1 MRAAKEYHGGG
12 ETPKPLPRR
21 APATVR
27 QQFGD
32 DPEMRRL
39 QRDYDPGWGTSGE
52 SGDRYNKAIYE
63 LIKYVE
69 GKRSRGE
76 AATYDQGG
84 RFPRKPL
91 KVHGQNMSEIM
102 TDDQGKEFVWWNR
115 DEGPASPD
123 IIVDGEFVRDPQFD
137 KLSESDKWKSA
148 GAVKIYG
155 DFNKWFSN
163 HGSDDQM
170 YSITPSEGGNYDL
183 DEGGTQGNVGR
194 EEAQAIA
201 DEARGGQGA
210 SATEDLLERLS
221 QYKRGNKYAQGGK
234 VKGYSMEVAGAK
246 AQGPIQT
253 SEEGEQY
260 VSMELPNGEIATVF
274 GDWESYG
281 NPSRERVIEDMNYRI
296 VPLGDG
302 TYSLDVGEME
312 SKMVRDEVGEF
323 GEQATGGPGA
333 SRMEDLM
340 EKLSDHK
347 GPSKFAVRAARRQ
360 R

>member
-1 MRAAKEYHGGG
+1 MRAVRQYHGGG

-27 QQFGD
+27 QQFGS
-32 DPEMRRL
+32 DPELRSL
-39 QRDYDPGWGTSGE
+39 QREYDPGWGTSGE
-52 SGDRYNKAIYE
+52 SGDRYNKALYE
-63 LIKYVE
+63 LMKYVE
-69 GKRSRGE
+69 GNRSRGE
-76 AATYDQGG
+76 AATYD
-84 RFPRKPL
+84 
-91 KVHGQNMSEIM
+91 
-102 TDDQGKEFVWWNR
+102 
-115 DEGPASPD
+115 
-123 IIVDGEFVRDPQFD
+123 
-137 KLSESDKWKSA
+137 
-148 GAVKIYG
+148 
-155 DFNKWFSN
+155 
-163 HGSDDQM
+163 
-170 YSITPSEGGNYDL
+170 
-183 DEGGTQGNVGR
+183 
-194 EEAQAIA
+194 
-201 DEARGGQGA
+201 
-210 SATEDLLERLS
+210 
-221 QYKRGNKYAQGGK
+221 QGGK

-312 SKMVRDEVGEF
+312 SKMVREGVGEF

-333 SRMEDLM
+333 SRIEDLM

-347 GPSKFAVRAARRQ
+347 GPSKFAVRATRRQ